1 MNTAEN
7 ILDDDWQNNPNKRK
21 QIRELNDKFRRTFI
35 GGQVLITNGID
46 SLEPTLKAR
55 VLQKVREFNDFDYK
69 NDPYN
74 EHDFGSLEVD
84 DVQVFWKI
92 DYYDLNHEFCSEDPS
107 NPALTNRVLT
117 ILLPEEY

>member
-1 MNTAEN
+1 MNMAEN

-21 QIRELNDKFRRTFI
+21 QIRELNDKFRKTFI

-84 DVQVFWKI
+84 NVQVFWKI
-92 DYYDLNHEFCSEDPS
+92 DYYDHDYKP
-107 NPALTNRVLT
+107 
-117 ILLPEEY
+117 

>member
-1 MNTAEN
+1 MNIAEN
-7 ILDDDWQNNPNKRK
+7 ILDDDWQDNPNKRK
-21 QIRELNDKFRRTFI
+21 QIRELNDKFRKTFI